1 MGPEDENSNPLLQ
14 LNLRANISDVTV
26 HICRA
31 HHMSLKIVGDVNILH
46 LMCMQCLEKN

>member
-26 HICRA
+26 HTGICRA
-31 HHMSLKIVGDVNILH
+31 HHMSLKIVGDVIINILH
-46 LMCMQCLEKN
+46 LMCMQC